1 MQHKITA
8 SDSSTVKLYLVFS
21 YLQSVSIYFIG
32 QLVSPDLSLC
42 ATQSACYILYVR
54 KMKDGLSHQKCPSQD
69 RTSNTMRTRFG
80 IKCKSLMWASS
91 LV

>member
-42 ATQSACYILYVR
+42 ATQSACYILYVSAYCNGGKR
-54 KMKDGLSHQKCPSQD
+54 ERWTVAPKVSFTG
-69 RTSNTMRTRFG
+69 
-80 IKCKSLMWASS
+80 
-91 LV
+91 